1 MNEESKSVILDI
13 FNEVISHT
21 PYGLTEEIY
30 EKAFCMECD
39 LRDIKYH
46 QQEKYPVW
54 FKNRFLTQIIPD
66 LILKLDF
73 ENPIIVEF
81 KIATKPREKKQIL
94 KYLDATRAEELLLIN
109 FETKE
114 LIIKTKTFDED
125 GKPDLKDEPIERS

>member
-1 MNEESKSVILDI
+1 MNEESKSIILDI
-13 FNEVISHT
+13 FDEVISHT

-39 LRDIKYH
+39 LRDIKYL

-66 LILKLDF
+66 LILKLDQ
-73 ENPIIVEF
+73 EPIIIEF

-94 KYLDATRAEELLLIN
+94 KYLDALRAEELLLIN
-109 FETKE
+109 FESKE
-114 LIIKTKTFDED
+114 LIIKTKTLDVD
-125 GKPDLKDEPIERS
+125 GKPDLKNEPIERS